1 MKKVDRRILRTRRML
16 GEALIELI
24 LEKGFDAVTIR
35 DITDRADIAYA
46 TFYRH
51 YDGKEDLLINRVKK
65 VMSSLEEIAQETS
78 SDYFQVEGIL
88 LFEHVEAKQDL
99 YRSLLGSKSNRYVIQ
114 QLKEMIMDSV
124 RERAYARYKNV
135 KYPAIPLDVLVN
147 HTAVGTLELI
157 AWWLENDKKYSIE
170 RMADIY
176 KKLVIDA
183 AWQSVESKSIAGWEN
198 SNPI

>member
-51 YDGKEDLLINRVKK
+51 YDGKEDLLIDQVKK
-65 VMSSLEEIAQETS
+65 VMRSLEEIAQETG

-135 KYPAIPLDVLVN
+135 KYPAIPLEVLIN

-157 AWWLENDKKYSIE
+157 AWWLDNDKMYSIE
-170 RMADIY
+170 LMADIY